1 MPLRSSK
8 NVGTPLADIL
18 SQKNRYNGNKVSNSI
33 FKENESM
40 FMNEQFESMLGGA
53 NDNLAGDFVQ
63 NAELPT
69 VNR

>member
-1 MPLRSSK
+1 
-8 NVGTPLADIL
+8 
-18 SQKNRYNGNKVSNSI
+18 
-33 FKENESM
+33 M

-53 NDNLAGDFVQ
+53 NDNLGGDFVQ